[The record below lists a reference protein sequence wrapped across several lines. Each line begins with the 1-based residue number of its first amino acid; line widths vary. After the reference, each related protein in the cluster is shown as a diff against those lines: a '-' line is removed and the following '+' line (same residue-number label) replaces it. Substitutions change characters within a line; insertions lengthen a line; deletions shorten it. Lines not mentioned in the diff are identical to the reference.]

1 MPRIEEVVLALGHPN
16 IQALHR
22 STIEITKE
30 KRLTRSGDCVI
41 AVSADKSVSDLR
53 TNFRDALQNEGV
65 KLSMLIEAGGVFDS
79 VMAYGSQSLVLKDPQ
94 DLVLRKSN
102 YICSRTLAVCADKAA
117 LDLSRN
123 LVEQLKK
130 PARKVKITLRI
141 EP

>member
-1 MPRIEEVVLALGHPN
+1 LPRIEEVVLALGHPN